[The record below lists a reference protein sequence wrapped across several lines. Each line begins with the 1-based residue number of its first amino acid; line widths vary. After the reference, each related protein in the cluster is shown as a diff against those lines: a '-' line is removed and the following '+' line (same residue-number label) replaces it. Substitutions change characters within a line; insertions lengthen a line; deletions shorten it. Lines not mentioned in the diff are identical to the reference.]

1 MSRVTLKNLV
11 KEYDSGVLAVKGI
24 NLEIEEGEFMVLV
37 GPSGCGKSTTLRM
50 IAGLEGVSS
59 GTISIG
65 ERGVNEV
72 EPKDRKISMVFQNYA
87 LYPHMSAYDNIAFG
101 LQMEKRSAQEIEER
115 VQKAASMLE
124 IGPLLKRRPKEMS
137 GGQRQRVALGRALVR
152 NPEVYLLDEPL
163 SNLDAK
169 LRNAMRIQIASL
181 HKTLGATFIYVT
193 HDQVEA
199 MTMGDRITIMNGG
212 EIMQCDTPLNVY
224 HHPNNVFVAEFIG
237 SPKINI
243 LAGEL
248 GEDDQMVINGVAM
261 KIPDILVAADREGPI
276 LVGLRPE
283 HIELDDTGRSAIVGK
298 VKVVEQMGNEELVH
312 LDWSGIPLTMRR
324 STAQTVTDLEGK
336 EVGLVFRFEKANY
349 FDPETGSNIAKD
361 DPYGI

>member
-1 MSRVTLKNLV
+1 
-11 KEYDSGVLAVKGI
+11 
-24 NLEIEEGEFMVLV
+24 
-37 GPSGCGKSTTLRM
+37 
-50 IAGLEGVSS
+50 
-59 GTISIG
+59 
-65 ERGVNEV
+65 
-72 EPKDRKISMVFQNYA
+72 
-87 LYPHMSAYDNIAFG
+87 
-101 LQMEKRSAQEIEER
+101 
-115 VQKAASMLE
+115 
-124 IGPLLKRRPKEMS
+124 MS